1 MANVEGIKPFT
12 MTKPQFNRVF
22 SNCLNPDL
30 RDSLVGITFTLS
42 DDNVEYFK
50 GTFMKENTTEGLL
63 DRICNHSG
71 CVVINFKTLKVNNK
85 INQIDRDA
93 YIKYSSV
100 SFDYDELSLEVKNQ
114 VIKILRTYGD
124 TSNINY
130 LMTNTRKVEGGKR
143 RTRKPKRRRNK
154 TAKK

>member
-1 MANVEGIKPFT
+1 MVNVEGIKPFT
-12 MTKPQFNRVF
+12 MTIKQFNRVF

-30 RDSLVGITFTLS
+30 RDSLVGITFVLS
-42 DDNVEYFK
+42 GKGFNEFK
-50 GTFMKENTTEGLL
+50 GTFSKENTTEGLL
-63 DRICNHSG
+63 DRICNDSG
-71 CVVINFKTLKVNNK
+71 CVVINYKKLKVNNEN
-85 INQIDRDA
+85 NQRDRDA

-100 SFDYDELSLEVKNQ
+100 SFDYDELSHEVKDQ
-114 VIKILRTYGD
+114 VIKILQTDRD

-130 LMTNTRKVEGGKR
+130 LMTNTREVEGGKR

>member
-1 MANVEGIKPFT
+1 MVKEEGIKPFT
-12 MTKPQFNRVF
+12 MTRQQFNIVF

-30 RDSLVGITFTLS
+30 RDSLVGITFVLS
-42 DDNVEYFK
+42 GKGINEFK
-50 GTFMKENTTEGLL
+50 GTFSKENASEGLL
-63 DRICNHSG
+63 DRICNVSG

-85 INQIDRDA
+85 NNQRDRDA

-100 SFDYDELSLEVKNQ
+100 SFDYEELPRLVKDQ
-114 VIKILRTYGD
+114 VIKILQTDRD

-130 LMTNTRKVEGGKR
+130 SMTNKREVEGGKR